1 MKKIVMLAIV
11 LLIGL
16 VGLTYISVNS
26 TSEKFKTCEI
36 LDISEVKET
45 DFTQYDSVVVAAN
58 TLYEGDWLKKI
69 MQGEQYRDAW
79 SAPIRVPIIY
89 LDTLLGGLKVIE
101 QGGGMQTHSL
111 ELADNNGV
119 RYSLRSI
126 TKDPSK
132 LIPEAAE
139 KLGLENIVVDGI
151 SAQHPYS
158 ALVVAELSEAA
169 KIIHTHPKV
178 YFVPEQSTL
187 GKHNDKYGNRLFFL
201 EYETEGDVNWTDYTN
216 VRELADTDDIQ
227 EWKSEGK
234 PIILDYPEIVRARL
248 FDLIIGDWDRHAK
261 QWGWAIEEKEDKWI
275 AHPIAG
281 DRDNAFFKQDG
292 VIPYI
297 ISNELFLPEVQSYE
311 EDIEHMPGLVQ
322 AFDVYFLKSV
332 PEETFIEQAK
342 LLQETL
348 NDSVI
353 NNAFRV
359 WPENIYE
366 LNGEEIKT
374 KLIAR
379 REGIVEYAKIFKQ
392 ILDEREL
399 EPVVLNGS
407 EDLEL
412 SEKLSKCFDCLD

>member
-1 MKKIVMLAIV
+1 MKKIVTIAIV
-11 LLIGL
+11 LLIVL
-16 VGLTYISVNS
+16 VALTYISVNS
-26 TSEKFKTCEI
+26 TSEEFRTCEI
-36 LDISEVKET
+36 LDISVIKET
-45 DFTQYDSVVVAAN
+45 DFTQYDSVLVAAN

-79 SAPIRVPIIY
+79 SAPVRVPIVY
-89 LDTLLGGLKVIE
+89 LDTLMGGLKVVE

-111 ELADNNGV
+111 KLEDKNGV

-132 LIPEAAE
+132 LIPDAAN

-169 KIIHTHPKV
+169 KVIHTSPKV
-178 YFVPEQSTL
+178 YFVPEQSLL

-201 EYETEGDVNWTDYTN
+201 EYETEGDVNWTNYTD
-216 VRELADTDDIQ
+216 VKELADTDDIQ
-227 EWKSEGK
+227 EWKNEGK
-234 PIILDYPEIVRARL
+234 PITLDYPEIVRARL

-261 QWGWAIEEKEDKWI
+261 QWGWAIEEKDSLWI

-292 VIPYI
+292 VIPAI
-297 ISNELFLPEVQSYE
+297 VSNELFLPEIQSYE

-332 PEETFIEQAK
+332 PIEIFIEQAK

-353 NNAFRV
+353 NSALNV
-359 WPENIYE
+359 WPDNIYE

-379 REGIVEYAKIFKQ
+379 REGIVEYAKIFKR
-392 ILDEREL
+392 ILDDREL
-399 EPVVLNGS
+399 EPLVLNGS
-407 EDLEL
+407 EDIEL
-412 SEKLSKCFDCLD
+412 SEELSKCFECLD

>member
-1 MKKIVMLAIV
+1 MKKIIILVIV
-11 LLIGL
+11 LLIAL
-16 VGLTYISVNS
+16 VGLTYISINS
-26 TSEKFKTCEI
+26 TPEQFKTCEI
-36 LDISEVKET
+36 LDISAMDQT
-45 DFTQYDSVVVAAN
+45 DFTKYDSVLVAAN
-58 TLYEGDWLKKI
+58 TLYEGNWLKKM
-69 MQGEQYRDAW
+69 MQGEQYREAW
-79 SAPIRVPIIY
+79 SAPVRVPIVY

-111 ELADNNGV
+111 KLEDNNGI

-126 TKDPSK
+126 SKDASK
-132 LIPEAAE
+132 LIPEAAD

-158 ALVVAELSEAA
+158 ALVVAQLSEAA
-169 KIIHTHPKV
+169 DVVHTHPKV
-178 YFVPEQSTL
+178 FFVPRQSIL
-187 GKHNDKYGNRLFFL
+187 GKYNDKFGNRLFFL
-201 EYETEGDVNWTDYTN
+201 EYETEGDANWTNYNN
-216 VRELADTDDIQ
+216 VKELADTDDIQ
-227 EWKSEGK
+227 EWKNQGK
-234 PIILDYPEIVRARL
+234 PITLDYPEIVRARL

-261 QWGWAIEEKEDKWI
+261 QWGWAIEEKENKWI

-292 VIPYI
+292 VIPTI
-297 ISNELFLPEVQSYE
+297 VSNELFLPEVQSYE

-322 AFDVYFLKSV
+322 SFDVYFLKSV
-332 PEETFIEQAK
+332 PEKTFIEQAK
-342 LLQETL
+342 YLQEKL

-353 NNAFRV
+353 NNSFHV
-359 WPENIYE
+359 WPESIYD

-379 REGIVEYAKIFKQ
+379 RAGIVEYAKIFKQ
-392 ILDEREL
+392 ILNEREL

-412 SEKLSKCFDCLD
+412 SEELTKCFDCLD